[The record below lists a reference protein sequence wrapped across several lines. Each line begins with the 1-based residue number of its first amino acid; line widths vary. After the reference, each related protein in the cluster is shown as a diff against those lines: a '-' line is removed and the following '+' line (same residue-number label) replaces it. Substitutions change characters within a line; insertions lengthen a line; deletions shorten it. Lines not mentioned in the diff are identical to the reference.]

1 MNGQKEDKV
10 LLREEFD
17 DLESA
22 IKYVKENYGRQ
33 YTFAFKL
40 EKNEN
45 TVSRW
50 CSNKVQ
56 PSLPQLGEIAEILKV
71 DIHSLISN
79 ESSIPCEK

>member
-1 MNGQKEDKV
+1 MFNIRSYMTTNRLKIILAEKIQTARW
-10 LLREEFD
+10 L
-17 DLESA
+17 
-22 IKYVKENYGRQ
+22 
-33 YTFAFKL
+33 AFQL
-40 EKNEN
+40 GKNEN

>member
-1 MNGQKEDKV
+1 MFNIRSYMTTNRLKIILAEK
-10 LLREEFD
+10 
-17 DLESA
+17 
-22 IKYVKENYGRQ
+22 RQ
-33 YTFAFKL
+33 TARWVAFQL
-40 EKNEN
+40 GKNEN

-50 CSNKVQ
+50 RSNKVQ

>member
-1 MNGQKEDKV
+1 MFNIRSYMTTNRLKIILAEK
-10 LLREEFD
+10 
-17 DLESA
+17 
-22 IKYVKENYGRQ
+22 RQ
-33 YTFAFKL
+33 TARWLAFQLGKI
-40 EKNEN
+40 EN